1 MPMKRL
7 AMLLLPLLLLPCAAL
22 GVQSASVR
30 VVTATD
36 LHFLAPSL
44 TDNGPYFTQ
53 MIERGDGKVMA
64 CIEELTEAFLSQ
76 VIALKPDVL
85 ILSGDLTFNG
95 ERESHEAMAQ
105 KLARVE
111 AAGVPVLVLPGN
123 HDLDSRSA
131 ARFEGD
137 GYERVPGVSASEF
150 AAIYSAFGFD
160 GALSRDSASLSY
172 TAQLTDSLRVLMV
185 DANTEDMPC
194 CIPEET
200 LSWIARQ
207 LEDAQSAGC
216 RVLAVSHQNLL
227 DHSSLISSGFTI
239 DNADALR
246 ALYADSPVICNLSGH
261 LHIQHTARCDEG
273 IWYIATSSLAV
284 SPNAFGVLTLD
295 GKTLTYRTES
305 ADVAAW
311 AAAQGLSDSR
321 LADFAAYSER
331 FFKDNA
337 RRQAR
342 AAIMDDESPEQLAE
356 AFAELNAAYFA
367 GRMDACTVSDNL
379 LSRWQKQSLF
389 LARYVASIAQEEPR
403 NCCELTLAY

>member
-1 MPMKRL
+1 MLMKRL
-7 AMLLLPLLLLPCAAL
+7 AVLLLPLLLLPCAAL
-22 GVQSASVR
+22 AAQDAPVR
-30 VVTATD
+30 IVTATD
-36 LHFLAPSL
+36 LHYLAPSL

-76 VIALKPDVL
+76 VIALRPDAL

-111 AAGVPVLVLPGN
+111 AVGIPVLVLPGN
-123 HDLDSRSA
+123 HDLNNRSA

-150 AAIYSAFGFD
+150 AAIYDAFGFD

-172 TAQLTDSLRVLMV
+172 TVQLTDSLRVLMV

-194 CIPEET
+194 CIPKET

-207 LEDAQSAGC
+207 LEAAQREGC

-227 DHSSLISSGFTI
+227 DHSSAMSAGFTI
-239 DNADALR
+239 DNADAVR

-261 LHIQHTARCDEG
+261 MHIQHIAESEEG
-273 IWYIATSSLAV
+273 VWDIATSSLAV

-295 GKTLTYRTES
+295 GASMTYRTES

-311 AAAQGLSDSR
+311 AASQGLSDSR
-321 LADFAAYSER
+321 LTDFTSYSER

-342 AAIMDDESPEQLAE
+342 AAIMDDESPEQLAD

-367 GRMDACTVSDNL
+367 GRMDTCPVGDEL
-379 LSRWQKQSLF
+379 LSRCEKQSFF